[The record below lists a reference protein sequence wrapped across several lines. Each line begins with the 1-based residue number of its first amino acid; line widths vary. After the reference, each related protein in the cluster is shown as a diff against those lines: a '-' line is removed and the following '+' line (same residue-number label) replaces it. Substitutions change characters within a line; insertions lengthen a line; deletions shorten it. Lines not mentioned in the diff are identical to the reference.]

1 MSGTELRTGLVVA
14 NYGKSWAVED
24 DSGNIFLCHALRR
37 CPQPCVGDRVRWQ
50 PADSD
55 RGRIVEILPRAS
67 LLTRPGRAGRPRP
80 VAANLDQVLIV
91 IAPQPPYDLLL
102 VDQYLVVCENHD
114 LDPILVVNKIDLL
127 DASGRQQLEKDLA
140 PYRSLY
146 AILQVSAKTGVGI
159 TALREVLTDKTSMF
173 AGQSG
178 VGKSSLLKT
187 LIPDRD
193 IRIGELSATTRRG
206 RHTTTT
212 AMLFHLPEGGAIID
226 TPGVAIFGLAGID
239 QRKLAYGYKEFRY
252 WMERCRF
259 NDCRHVNDLGCAVRE
274 AVERGEIHPQR
285 YQRYLK
291 LLEKLPEIS

>member
-1 MSGTELRTGLVVA
+1 MNTTTRTGLVVA
-14 NYGKSWAVED
+14 TYGKSWAVED
-24 DSGNIFLCHALRR
+24 DNGDLFHCHTLRR

-50 PADSD
+50 PADSG
-55 RGRIVEILPRAS
+55 RGRIVEILPRRT
-67 LLTRPGRAGRPRP
+67 LLTRPGRAGHPRP

-91 IAPQPPYDLLL
+91 IAPEPPYDLLL
-102 VDQYLVVCENHD
+102 VDQYLVVCENND
-114 LDPILVVNKIDLL
+114 LLPSLVVNKIDLL
-127 DASGRQQLEKDLA
+127 DADKRRRLEADLA
-140 PYRSLY
+140 PYRPLY
-146 AILQVSAKTGVGI
+146 PILQVSAKTGVGI
-159 TALREVLTDKTSMF
+159 TALRDVLKNRTSLF

-239 QRKLAYGYKEFRY
+239 ARKLADGYKEFRPY
-252 WMERCRF
+252 IERCRF
-259 NDCRHVNDLGCAVRE
+259 NDCRHLDDLGCAVRE
-274 AVERGEIHPQR
+274 AVERGEIAPER
-285 YQRYLK
+285 YRRYRK
-291 LLEKLPEIS
+291 LMEKLPEIS

>member
-1 MSGTELRTGLVVA
+1 MNTTTLTGLVVA
-14 NYGKSWAVED
+14 TYGKSWAVED
-24 DSGNIFLCHALRR
+24 DSGNIFHCHALRR

-50 PADSD
+50 PADAGH
-55 RGRIVEILPRAS
+55 GRIVEILPRTT
-67 LLTRPGRAGRPRP
+67 LLTRPGRAGHPRP

-91 IAPQPPYDLLL
+91 IAPEPPYDLLL

-114 LDPILVVNKIDLL
+114 LLPLLVVNKIDLL
-127 DASGRQQLEKDLA
+127 DPDGRYRLETDLS
-140 PYRSLY
+140 PYRPLY
-146 AILQVSAKTGVGI
+146 PILQVSAKTGVGI
-159 TALREVLTDKTSMF
+159 TALRDVLKNRTSLF

-187 LIPDRD
+187 LIPERD

-239 QRKLAYGYKEFRY
+239 ARKLAYGYKEFRPY
-252 WMERCRF
+252 IERCRF
-259 NDCRHVNDLGCAVRE
+259 NDCRHLDDLGCAVQE
-274 AVERGEIHPQR
+274 AVERGEIAPER
-285 YQRYLK
+285 YRRYRK
-291 LLEKLPEIS
+291 LMEKLPEIS